1 MPYCTYTDVHKQ
13 PKHSGIQE
21 QIILTTPFIAKLYS
35 QSMTVDTNPRLIRV
49 AVFEC
54 LQLADNIAQSR
65 GQFRDVFAT
74 WLHKASVSYNSRRP
88 FSEHVRIETTAW
100 NVVQGHY
107 PPALDGI
114 DAIIVS
120 GSTASAYDQCPWVAR
135 LAEYIK
141 SEKINQD
148 NY

>member
-1 MPYCTYTDVHKQ
+1 
-13 PKHSGIQE
+13 
-21 QIILTTPFIAKLYS
+21 
-35 QSMTVDTNPRLIRV
+35 MTVDTKPRLIRV

-74 WLHKASVSYNSRRP
+74 WLHKASVGYNSRRP

-100 NVVQGHY
+100 NVVYGRY
-107 PPALDGI
+107 PPALDEI

-120 GSTASAYDQCPWVAR
+120 GSTASAYEQCPWIVR
-135 LAEYIK
+135 LAEYLK
-141 SEKINQD
+141 SEDNNQD
-148 NY
+148 N